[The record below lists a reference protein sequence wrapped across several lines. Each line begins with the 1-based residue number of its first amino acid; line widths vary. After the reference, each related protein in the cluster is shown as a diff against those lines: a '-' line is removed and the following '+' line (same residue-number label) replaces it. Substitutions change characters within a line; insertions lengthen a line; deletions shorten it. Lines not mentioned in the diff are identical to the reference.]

1 MALQGNYLKTIGT
14 ISRAFGTA
22 QNQNELL
29 DLLVESAVSAM
40 KAKAACLFL
49 ADTKYERFIPMA
61 HKGLSE
67 RYLKAGLGS
76 VDRIALVL
84 KKKGYSYY
92 RDATEDPR
100 LEHHKVKKA
109 EGIGSILIVP
119 VMVKSV
125 LVGILALYT
134 ANIREFTNEEIEFL
148 AILAEQGGMA
158 IENTRLIERIRNN
171 TRMFLDVAANINAS
185 LDVKEILQ
193 ALSVDIAHSFGV
205 KAASIRLLDDDGKTL
220 KLVASYGLSKK
231 YLSKGPISAEKSI
244 AEALNGKPVV
254 VADASKDR
262 GVQYR
267 KEKEEEGIVSILC
280 VPIKCQDAVI
290 GVLRLYSEAAREFTD
305 DEIQLVT
312 ALAYQG
318 GLAIRNASM
327 YLALQ
332 NDLKDMKE
340 DAWSYR
346 CWF

>member
-1 MALQGNYLKTIGT
+1 MN
-14 ISRAFGTA
+14 
-22 QNQNELL
+22 
-29 DLLVESAVSAM
+29 
-40 KAKAACLFL
+40 AKAACLFL
-49 ADTKYERFIPMA
+49 ADLKGERFIPVSQT
-61 HKGLSE
+61 GLSE

-76 VDRIALVL
+76 VDKIASVI

-92 RDATEDPR
+92 RDAADDPR
-100 LEHHKVKKA
+100 LEHHKVKKT

-119 VMVKSV
+119 VMVKSKMI
-125 LVGILALYT
+125 GILALYT
-134 ANIREFTNEEIEFL
+134 ARIREFSNEEVEFL
-148 AILAEQGGMA
+148 TILSEQGGMA
-158 IENTRLIERIRNN
+158 IENARLIERMRDN
-171 TRMFLDVAANINAS
+171 TRMFLDVAANVNAS

-193 ALSVDIAHSFGV
+193 ALTIDIARSMNV
-205 KAASIRLLDDDGKTL
+205 KAATIRLLDDDGRTL
-220 KLVASYGLSKK
+220 KLVASHGLSDK

-244 AEALNGKPVV
+244 AEALNGNPVV
-254 VADASKDR
+254 VADASKDK

-280 VPIKCQDAVI
+280 APIKCRDTVI
-290 GVLRLYSEAAREFTD
+290 GVLRLYSDTPRDFTE

-332 NDLKDMKE
+332 KDLKDMKE

>member
-1 MALQGNYLKTIGT
+1 MTSPGNYLATIGK
-14 ISRAFGTA
+14 ISRAFGTTR
-22 QNQNELL
+22 NKDELL
-29 DLLVESAVSAM
+29 KLLVESAVSAM

-49 ADTKYERFIPMA
+49 TDFKGERYIPVSQT
-61 HKGLSE
+61 GLSE

-76 VDRIALVL
+76 VDKIASIIR
-84 KKKGYSYY
+84 KKGYSYY

-100 LEHHKVKKA
+100 LEHHKVKKS

-119 VMVKSV
+119 VMVKSNQI
-125 LVGILALYT
+125 GILALYT
-134 ANIREFTNEEIEFL
+134 ASIREFSDEEVEFL
-148 AILAEQGGMA
+148 TILAEQGGMA
-158 IENTRLIERIRNN
+158 IENTRLIERIKDN

-193 ALSVDIAHSFGV
+193 ALTIDIARSINV
-205 KAASIRLLDDDGKTL
+205 KAATIRLLDDNGRTL
-220 KLVASYGLSKK
+220 QLVASHGLSKK

-244 AEALNGKPVV
+244 AEALNGNPVV
-254 VADASKDR
+254 VIDASKDK

-280 VPIKCQDAVI
+280 VPIKCKDAVI
-290 GVLRLYSEAAREFTD
+290 GVMRLYSDTTRDFTE